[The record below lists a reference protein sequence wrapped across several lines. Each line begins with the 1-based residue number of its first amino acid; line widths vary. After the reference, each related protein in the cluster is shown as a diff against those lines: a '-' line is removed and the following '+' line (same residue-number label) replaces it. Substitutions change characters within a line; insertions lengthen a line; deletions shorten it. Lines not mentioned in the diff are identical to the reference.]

1 MLSALHIF
9 ERERERGSSCYVP
22 STVVSTGNTLP
33 TNTITLHL
41 LFLVLN

>member
-9 ERERERGSSCYVP
+9 ERERGNSCYVP

-41 LFLVLN
+41 LFWF